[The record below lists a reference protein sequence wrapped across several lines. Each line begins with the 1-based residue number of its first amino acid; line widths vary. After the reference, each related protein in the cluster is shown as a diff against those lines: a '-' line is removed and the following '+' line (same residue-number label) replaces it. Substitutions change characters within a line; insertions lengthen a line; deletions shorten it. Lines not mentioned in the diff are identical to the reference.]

1 MQSAPN
7 AGRAFSPLD
16 DELQLLPGRLS
27 PTLHESL
34 VRLSSWMPFAPAA
47 RMLADFMHLPEI
59 PESLARRYTEA
70 AGAAYVQV
78 QTEAAAQIER
88 QAPLEREAPERL
100 VLEADGAMVPLVGG
114 QWAEAKTLILATV
127 GDPILVHGEEQRP
140 LCEISSFS
148 RLCDNKQFERLSLVE
163 TQRRGLERAQQVAAL
178 ADGAEWIQGL
188 INYHRPDALRI
199 LDFPH
204 AAEYLTALGSSVHG
218 EQTEALKQWLV
229 EPCHR
234 LKHEG
239 GQALLPDLHRWSESQ
254 PQPESRAEALA
265 YLDKRLAHM
274 AYPDFRAQGWPI
286 GSGAV
291 ESANKLLVE
300 ARLKGAGMHWAP
312 AHVDPLLAL
321 RNVVCSDRWDEAW
334 AQMVQQLRRQARQR
348 RAKPL
353 TAPQRIAVAPAAM
366 PTLPTATPE
375 PNAKLPAPTPAA
387 TTTSPAERSNRPASD
402 HPWRTF
408 SYGRAFY
415 QSKRSTSKP
424 KL

>member
-1 MQSAPN
+1 MASAPN

-16 DELQLLPGRLS
+16 EELQLLPGRLS
-27 PTLHESL
+27 PSLHESL

-47 RMLADFMHLPEI
+47 RMLADFMHLPAI
-59 PESLARRYTEA
+59 PESLARRYTET

-88 QAPLEREAPERL
+88 QAPLETEAPERL
-100 VLEADGAMVPLVGG
+100 VLEADGAMVPLVDGS
-114 QWAEAKTLILATV
+114 WAEAKTLILAKV
-127 GDPILVHGEEQRP
+127 GEPILVHGEVQRP
-140 LCEISSFS
+140 LREISSFS

-163 TQRRGLERAQQVAAL
+163 TQRRGLERAQRVAAL

-188 INYHRPDALRI
+188 IDYHRPDAVRI

-204 AAEYLTALGSSVHG
+204 AAEYLTALGTSVHG
-218 EQTEALKQWLV
+218 EQTDALKQWLV

-239 GQALLPDLHRWSESQ
+239 AQALLPDLHAWSESQ
-254 PQPESRAEALA
+254 PQPDSRAEALA
-265 YLDKRLAHM
+265 YLDKRLALM

-291 ESANKLLVE
+291 ESANKLVVE
-300 ARLKGAGMHWAP
+300 ARLKGAGMHWAR

-334 AQMVQQLRRQARQR
+334 AQMVQQLRRQTRQR

-353 TAPQRIAVAPAAM
+353 RAQPLMASPPIAKPALLT
-366 PTLPTATPE
+366 PTPE
-375 PNAKLPAPTPAA
+375 PKAELPAPTPLA
-387 TTTSPAERSNRPASD
+387 TLLSPTERSHRPAPD
-402 HPWRTF
+402 HPWRSF
-408 SYGRAFY
+408 SYGRALY
-415 QSKRSTSKP
+415 QSKRSAPKP

>member
-1 MQSAPN
+1 MASAPN

-27 PTLHESL
+27 PSLHESL

-47 RMLADFMHLPEI
+47 QMLADFMHLPEI
-59 PESLARRYTEA
+59 PESLARRYTET

-78 QTEAAAQIER
+78 QTEAVAQIER
-88 QAPLEREAPERL
+88 QAPLASEAPERL

-114 QWAEAKTLILATV
+114 KWAEAKTLILATV
-127 GDPILVHGEEQRP
+127 GSPIMVHGEEQRP
-140 LCEISSFS
+140 LREISSFS

-188 INYHRPDALRI
+188 IDYHRPDAVRI

-204 AAEYLTALGSSVHG
+204 AAEYLTALGTSVHG
-218 EQTEALKQWLV
+218 EQTPALKQWLV

-239 GQALLPDLHRWSESQ
+239 AQALLPDLHRWSESQ

-265 YLDKRLAHM
+265 YLDKRLPHM

-291 ESANKLLVE
+291 ESANKLVVE

-334 AQMVQQLRRQARQR
+334 AQIVQQLRQQARQR
-348 RAKPL
+348 RVKPQPAQHVIE
-353 TAPQRIAVAPAAM
+353 APPAAIR
-366 PTLPTATPE
+366 PLPTATPAPE
-375 PNAKLPAPTPAA
+375 AQLHAPTRAA
-387 TTTSPAERSNRPASD
+387 TITSPAERTNRPAPD

-408 SYGRAFY
+408 SFGRAFY